1 MARAYVVPIG
11 YIERQ
16 TGEGATFILNNAE
29 DSKSLRTNT
38 PVTVW
43 RYSPEHLA
51 LAKIR
56 GLISAVGYVTAT
68 FRTVES
74 VIDARSGPGQ
84 ALEQQL
90 PQQLRR
96 RDDALSLRAALRQ
109 FNLRLPRHFQQPV
122 RVSHNRGQQRA
133 TRFAVGP
140 VDGRL
145 SLDAGALFGESKRE
159 FLESFLPLS

>member
-29 DSKSLRTNT
+29 DSKTLRTNT

-74 VIDARSGPGQ
+74 VIDSRWPEEEEILREKTPLYLALEDSFEPDPERMMTQEQVDRIQSTVPMYRKLRSGDPQNEAGSQRRRPGQ
-84 ALEQQL
+84 IAVN
-90 PQQLRR
+90 
-96 RDDALSLRAALRQ
+96 ASTSTAS
-109 FNLRLPRHFQQPV
+109 RLTKAIH
-122 RVSHNRGQQRA
+122 SEK
-133 TRFAVGP
+133 
-140 VDGRL
+140 L
-145 SLDAGALFGESKRE
+145 
-159 FLESFLPLS
+159 

>member
-29 DSKSLRTNT
+29 DSKSLRTNS
-38 PVTVW
+38 PATVW

-74 VIDARSGPGQ
+74 VIDARWPEEEEILRERTPVYL
-84 ALEQQL
+84 ALEDSFEPDPGRMMTQEQADTMQGL
-90 PQQLRR
+90 ALEYRKLTGREPG
-96 RDDALSLRAALRQ
+96 DGGDAHDPAGGV
-109 FNLRLPRHFQQPV
+109 QP
-122 RVSHNRGQQRA
+122 
-133 TRFAVGP
+133 
-140 VDGRL
+140 
-145 SLDAGALFGESKRE
+145 
-159 FLESFLPLS
+159 

>member
-29 DSKSLRTNT
+29 DSKALRTNT
-38 PVTVW
+38 PATVW

-74 VIDARSGPGQ
+74 VIDAPTRRETPSG
-84 ALEQQL
+84 
-90 PQQLRR
+90 
-96 RDDALSLRAALRQ
+96 
-109 FNLRLPRHFQQPV
+109 
-122 RVSHNRGQQRA
+122 
-133 TRFAVGP
+133 
-140 VDGRL
+140 
-145 SLDAGALFGESKRE
+145 
-159 FLESFLPLS
+159 